1 MTNINIIV
9 ANFSGGGRKTQAP
22 ALWQYDYGQIL
33 QFSGIE
39 DLPSAYEVH
48 FSNEKDG
55 GYTKTQIGDENGVTI
70 PDEYFLT
77 GQPIYAWL
85 FLHSGE
91 TDGETVYQVTIPINK
106 RSRPADYAPT
116 AVEQSAITQAIA
128 ALNTA
133 VEAAEDA
140 QEGAETAQT
149 AAETAQGKAEDAQA
163 AAEAAEAG
171 VEADALKAEG
181 FAVGQQGGVDVGSG
195 SPYYHNNAK
204 YFKEQAAGSA
214 TAAGNAQTAAE
225 TAQGKAETS
234 QGKAEDAQTA
244 AETAQGKAEDAQTA
258 AETAQG
264 KAEDA
269 QTAAET
275 AQGKADDAQTAA
287 ETAQGKAEDAQT
299 AAETAQGKAEDA
311 QTAAEAAEAGVEA
324 DALKA
329 EGFAVGQQ
337 DGVDVGSGS
346 PYYHNNAKYFK
357 EQAAGSATA
366 AGNAQTAAE
375 TAQGKAEDA
384 QAAAEDAAAAAQSAM
399 STKADKVANATVGH
413 VAALDAN
420 GNLTD
425 NGNKYKPDPK
435 DETMAL
441 RVGVDSDGRL
451 WASGDSGAERFGV
464 SGVGGSSTTLTRIW
478 DAVGLT
484 ATPGTDLV
492 QCQSDF
498 DAFAVFNR
506 KKCVGSWTV
515 ENGKAVFTPQAY
527 EGDADY
533 AEDGTMG
540 DYVAV
545 DVPPTYWYHDESR
558 GIIGISGGP
567 HPGWEAHPICLDADD
582 KIRQHT
588 YLPVYAL
595 AKDGNGHAVSLP
607 GYDPI
612 FGNYKGLWDAA
623 LTYGD
628 GSSFSNYAIIEP
640 SVVDH
645 YEWLM
650 MTVEFATTNMQTVM
664 QGAVSMPYNT
674 GHTITAAPAAN
685 KIVLTAAIGD
695 LFVVGQTIYIG
706 ADHGTTPSGVSEY
719 NHITII
725 ENCNA
730 DGTLNASGTYRLI
743 TYDGTDRT
751 ASITANTTKIASRP
765 WITGATGGYA
775 SGVSAVLG
783 HTGSPVSNSD
793 AKHPARYRWR
803 ENPYGNQNMTALDLF
818 NARTADNESFH
829 LDWYVNDQ
837 LRHRGAALYYP
848 STTSKPDLTDL
859 QTSANGFRKLN
870 TTTPV
875 SSYVDGYI
883 REEGFD
889 EDLPCFRVPILT
901 KNGSATTFFADYAYL
916 VHSAAVRAVRRRGYV
931 NYGAF
936 FGPRF
941 VSAYFAPSN
950 GNWSYGAALYMT
962 Q

>member
-1 MTNINIIV
+1 MLRSNITV
-9 ANFSGGGRKTQAP
+9 ADFSGGGRKTQAP

-85 FLHSGE
+85 FLHNGE

-133 VEAAEDA
+133 VEAAENA

-163 AAEAAEAG
+163 AAEVAEAG

-181 FAVGQQGGVDVGSG
+181 FAVGQQDGVDVGSG

-204 YFKEQAAGSA
+204 YFKEQAASSA

-244 AETAQGKAEDAQTA
+244 AE
-258 AETAQG
+258 
-264 KAEDA
+264 
-269 QTAAET
+269 
-275 AQGKADDAQTAA
+275 
-287 ETAQGKAEDAQT
+287 
-299 AAETAQGKAEDA
+299 
-311 QTAAEAAEAGVEA
+311 AAEAGVEA

-329 EGFAVGQQ
+329 EGIAVGQQ

-451 WASGDSGAERFGV
+451 WASGDSGSERFGV

-515 ENGKAVFTPQAY
+515 ENGKAVFAPQAY

-558 GIIGISGGP
+558 GIIGISEGP

-595 AKDGNGHAVSLP
+595 AKDSNGHAVSLP

-628 GSSFSNYAIIEP
+628 GSSFNDYAIIEP

-645 YEWLM
+645 YEWIM

-685 KIVLTAAIGD
+685 KIVLTAAIGN

-706 ADHGTTPSGVSEY
+706 ADHGTTPSGVSAY
-719 NHITII
+719 NHITAI
-725 ENCNA
+725 ENSNA

-751 ASITANTTKIASRP
+751 ASITANTTKVSSRP
-765 WITGATGGYA
+765 WITGATGGHA
-775 SGVSAVLG
+775 SGVGAVLG

-818 NARTADNESFH
+818 NARTADDESYH

-837 LRHRGAALYYP
+837 LRHRGATLYYP

-859 QTSANGFRKLN
+859 QASANGFRKLN
-870 TTTPV
+870 TMTPV
-875 SSYVDGYI
+875 SSYADGYI

-889 EDLPCFRVPILT
+889 EDLPCFRVPTLT
-901 KNGSATTFFADYAYL
+901 KTGSATTFFADYANL
-916 VHSAAVRAVRRRGYV
+916 VSSYAVRAVRRRGTV
-931 NYGAF
+931 TNGAYA
-936 FGPRF
+936 GPRS
-941 VSAYFAPSN
+941 VIAYHAPSY
-950 GNWSYGAALYMT
+950 GYWYYGAALYMT

>member
-1 MTNINIIV
+1 MSIDITV
-9 ANFSGGGRKTQAP
+9 ADFSGGGKKTQTA

-48 FSNEKDG
+48 FSNDKDG
-55 GYTKTQIGDENGVTI
+55 GYTKTQIGNENGVTI

-77 GQPIYAWL
+77 GQPIYAWM
-85 FLHSGE
+85 FLHAGE
-91 TDGETVYQVTIPINK
+91 TDGETVYQVTIPVQK
-106 RSRPADYAPT
+106 RSRPTDYAPT

-181 FAVGQQGGVDVGSG
+181 FAVGQQDGVDVGSG

-204 YFKEQAAGSA
+204 YFKEQAAYSA

-225 TAQGKAETS
+225 TAQGK
-234 QGKAEDAQTA
+234 

-269 QTAAET
+269 QTV
-275 AQGKADDAQTAA
+275 A
-287 ETAQGKAEDAQT
+287 ETAQGKAEDA
-299 AAETAQGKAEDA
+299 KA
-311 QTAAEAAEAGVEA
+311 AAEAAEAGVEA

-384 QAAAEDAAAAAQSAM
+384 QAAAENAAAAAQSAM

-492 QCQSDF
+492 QCHSDF

-515 ENGKAVFTPQAY
+515 ENGKAVFAPQAY

-628 GSSFSNYAIIEP
+628 GSSFNDYAIIEP

-645 YEWLM
+645 YEWIM

-664 QGAVSMPYNT
+664 QGAVSMPYNAEY
-674 GHTITAAPAAN
+674 TITAAPASN
-685 KIVLTAAIGD
+685 KVVLTAAIGD
-695 LFVVGQTIYIG
+695 LFVLGQTIYVG
-706 ADHGTTPSGVSEY
+706 ETHSTTPVDVSAY
-719 NHITII
+719 NHITAI

-901 KNGSATTFFADYAYL
+901 KNGSATTFFADYANL
-916 VHSAAVRAVRRRGYV
+916 VSSYAVRAVRRRGSV
-931 NYGAF
+931 SSGANA
-936 FGPRF
+936 GPRY
-941 VSAYFAPSN
+941 VPANYAPSN
-950 GNWSYGAALYMT
+950 GLWPYGAALYMT

>member
-1 MTNINIIV
+1 M
-9 ANFSGGGRKTQAP
+9 
-22 ALWQYDYGQIL
+22 
-33 QFSGIE
+33 
-39 DLPSAYEVH
+39 
-48 FSNEKDG
+48 
-55 GYTKTQIGDENGVTI
+55 
-70 PDEYFLT
+70 
-77 GQPIYAWL
+77 
-85 FLHSGE
+85 
-91 TDGETVYQVTIPINK
+91 
-106 RSRPADYAPT
+106 
-116 AVEQSAITQAIA
+116 
-128 ALNTA
+128 
-133 VEAAEDA
+133 
-140 QEGAETAQT
+140 
-149 AAETAQGKAEDAQA
+149 
-163 AAEAAEAG
+163 
-171 VEADALKAEG
+171 
-181 FAVGQQGGVDVGSG
+181 
-195 SPYYHNNAK
+195 
-204 YFKEQAAGSA
+204 
-214 TAAGNAQTAAE
+214 
-225 TAQGKAETS
+225 
-234 QGKAEDAQTA
+234 
-244 AETAQGKAEDAQTA
+244 
-258 AETAQG
+258 
-264 KAEDA
+264 
-269 QTAAET
+269 
-275 AQGKADDAQTAA
+275 
-287 ETAQGKAEDAQT
+287 
-299 AAETAQGKAEDA
+299 
-311 QTAAEAAEAGVEA
+311 EA

-399 STKADKVANATVGH
+399 STKADKVASATVGH

-515 ENGKAVFTPQAY
+515 ENGKAVFAPQAY

-628 GSSFSNYAIIEP
+628 GSSFNDYAIIEP

-645 YEWLM
+645 YEWIM

-706 ADHGTTPSGVSEY
+706 AEHGTTPSGVSEY
-719 NHITII
+719 NHITTI

-916 VHSAAVRAVRRRGYV
+916 VNSYAVRAVRRRGTV
-931 NYGAF
+931 NSGASY
-936 FGPRF
+936 GPRY
-941 VSAYFAPSN
+941 VYANFAPSSGTWN
-950 GNWSYGAALYMT
+950 YGAALYMT

>member
-1 MTNINIIV
+1 MTNINIVV
-9 ANFSGGGRKTQAP
+9 ADFSGGGRKTQAP
-22 ALWQYDYGQIL
+22 ALWQYDYGQLL

-39 DLPSAYEVH
+39 NLPSAYEVH
-48 FSNEKDG
+48 FSNERDG
-55 GYTKTQIGDENGVTI
+55 GYTKTQIGNENGVTI

-85 FLHSGE
+85 FLHNGA

-116 AVEQSAITQAIA
+116 GVEQSAITQAIA

-140 QEGAETAQT
+140 QEAAETAQT

-181 FAVGQQGGVDVGSG
+181 FAVGQQDGVDVGSG

-204 YFKEQAAGSA
+204 YYKEQAAGSA

-225 TAQGKAETS
+225 TAQGKAETA

-269 QTAAET
+269 QA
-275 AQGKADDAQTAA
+275 
-287 ETAQGKAEDAQT
+287 
-299 AAETAQGKAEDA
+299 
-311 QTAAEAAEAGVEA
+311 AAEAAEAGVET

-329 EGFAVGQQ
+329 EGYAVGQQ
-337 DGVDVGSGS
+337 NGADVGSGS

-357 EQAAGSATA
+357 EQGASSATA

-375 TAQGKAEDA
+375 TAQGKAESAQGKAEDA
-384 QAAAEDAAAAAQSAM
+384 QAAAEQAAQTAQTTLAS
-399 STKADKVANATVGH
+399 KADKVAGATAGH

-420 GNLTD
+420 GNLAN
-425 NGNKYKPDPK
+425 NGNKYKPDAK

-441 RVGVDSDGRL
+441 RVGVDADGRL

-464 SGVGGSSTTLTRIW
+464 SGVGGSSTTLTRLW

-484 ATPGTDLV
+484 ATPGTDQV
-492 QCQSDF
+492 QAQSDF
-498 DAFAVFNR
+498 DAFTVFNR
-506 KKCVGSWTV
+506 KKCVGSWAV

-558 GIIGISGGP
+558 GILGISGGP
-567 HPGWEAHPICLDADD
+567 HPGWEPHPVCLDAQNN
-582 KIRQHT
+582 IRPHT

-595 AKDGNGHAVSLP
+595 ALNGDDHAVSLP

-612 FGNYKGLWDAA
+612 FGSYKALWDAA
-623 LTYGD
+623 RTYGD
-628 GSSFSNYAIIEP
+628 GSSLANAAIIEP

-650 MTVEFATTNMQTVM
+650 MTVEFATTPMQTVM

-674 GHTITAAPAAN
+674 GHTITAAPGAN
-685 KIVLTAAIGD
+685 KVVLTAAIGN

-706 ADHGTTPSGVSEY
+706 ADHGTTPSGVSAY
-719 NHITII
+719 NHITAI

-751 ASITANTTKIASRP
+751 ASITANTTKVSSRP
-765 WITGATGGYA
+765 WITGATGGHA
-775 SGVSAVLG
+775 SGVGAVLG

-818 NARTADNESFH
+818 NARTADDESYH

-837 LRHRGAALYYP
+837 LRHRGATLYYP

-859 QTSANGFRKLN
+859 QASANGFRKLN
-870 TTTPV
+870 TMTPV
-875 SSYVDGYI
+875 SSYADGYI

-889 EDLPCFRVPILT
+889 EDLPCFRVPTLT
-901 KNGSATTFFADYAYL
+901 KTGSATTFFADYAYL
-916 VHSAAVRAVRRRGYV
+916 VTSAAVRAVRRRGHVY
-931 NYGAF
+931 YGAF

-941 VSAYFAPSN
+941 VIAYYAPST
-950 GNWSYGAALYMT
+950 GAWSYGAALYMT

>member
-1 MTNINIIV
+1 MSRINITV
-9 ANFSGGGRKTQAP
+9 ADFSGGGRKTTA
-22 ALWQYDYGQIL
+22 ATLYQYDYGQIL

-39 DLPSAYEVH
+39 DLPAAYEVH
-48 FSNEKDG
+48 FSNDKDA
-55 GYTKTQIGDENGVTI
+55 GYTKTQIGNENGVTI
-70 PDEYFLT
+70 PDEYFLN
-77 GQPIYAWL
+77 GKPIYAWL
-85 FLHSGE
+85 YLHAGAN
-91 TDGETVYQVTIPINK
+91 DGETVYQVTIPINK
-106 RSRPADYAPT
+106 RSRPTDYAPT
-116 AVEQSAITQAIA
+116 AVQQSAIDQAIA
-128 ALNTA
+128 ALNVA

-140 QEGAETAQT
+140 QGKAEDAQT

-171 VEADALKAEG
+171 VETDALKAEG
-181 FAVGQQGGVDVGSG
+181 YAVGQQNGADVGSG

-204 YFKEQAAGSA
+204 YFKEQAAS
-214 TAAGNAQTAAE
+214 
-225 TAQGKAETS
+225 
-234 QGKAEDAQTA
+234 
-244 AETAQGKAEDAQTA
+244 
-258 AETAQG
+258 
-264 KAEDA
+264 
-269 QTAAET
+269 
-275 AQGKADDAQTAA
+275 
-287 ETAQGKAEDAQT
+287 
-299 AAETAQGKAEDA
+299 
-311 QTAAEAAEAGVEA
+311 
-324 DALKA
+324 
-329 EGFAVGQQ
+329 
-337 DGVDVGSGS
+337 
-346 PYYHNNAKYFK
+346 
-357 EQAAGSATA
+357 SATA

-384 QAAAEDAAAAAQSAM
+384 QAAAEQAAQTAQTTLAS
-399 STKADKVANATVGH
+399 KADKVAGATAGH

-420 GNLTD
+420 GNLAN
-425 NGNKYKPDPK
+425 NGNKYKPDAK

-441 RVGVDSDGRL
+441 RVGVDADGRL

-464 SGVGGSSTTLTRIW
+464 SGVGGSSTTLTRLW

-484 ATPGTDLV
+484 ATPGTD
-492 QCQSDF
+492 QIQAQSDF
-498 DAFAVFNR
+498 DAFTVFNR
-506 KKCVGSWTV
+506 KKCVGSWAV

-558 GIIGISGGP
+558 GILGISGGP
-567 HPGWEAHPICLDADD
+567 HPGWEPHPICLDADD
-582 KIRQHT
+582 EIREHT

-595 AKDGNGHAVSLP
+595 AKDANDHAVSLP

-612 FGNYKGLWDAA
+612 FGSYKVLWDAA
-623 LTYGD
+623 RTYGD
-628 GSSFSNYAIIEP
+628 GSSLANAAIIEP

-685 KIVLTAAIGD
+685 KVVLTSAIGGQ
-695 LFVVGQTIYIG
+695 FVVGQTIYIG
-706 ADHGTTPSGVSEY
+706 DDHGATPSGVSAY
-719 NHITII
+719 NHITAI

-751 ASITANTTKIASRP
+751 ASITANTTKIGSRP
-765 WITGATGGYA
+765 WITGATGGHA
-775 SGVSAVLG
+775 SGVGAVLG

-818 NARTADNESFH
+818 NARTADDESYH

-837 LRHRGAALYYP
+837 LQHRGATLYYP

-859 QTSANGFRKLN
+859 QASANGFRKLN

-875 SSYVDGYI
+875 SSYADGYI

-889 EDLPCFRVPILT
+889 EDLPCFRVPTLT
-901 KNGSATTFFADYAYL
+901 KTGSATTFFADYAYL
-916 VHSAAVRAVRRRGYV
+916 VTSYAVRAVRRRGNVNNGANYGPRYV
-931 NYGAF
+931 NANN
-936 FGPRF
+936 
-941 VSAYFAPSN
+941 APSN
-950 GNWSYGAALYMT
+950 GNWNYGAALNPCQSKPKRFVSNLYAAFPGSLYGDQNT
-962 Q
+962 IRLDRPGRSKQSKAPRSRRGVWTPKG

>member
-9 ANFSGGGRKTQAP
+9 ADFSGGGRKTSTP
-22 ALWQYDYGQIL
+22 ALWQYDYGQLL

-39 DLPSAYEVH
+39 DLPSTYEVH

-85 FLHSGE
+85 FLHNGE

-128 ALNTA
+128 ALNAA
-133 VEAAEDA
+133 VEAADAA
-140 QEGAETAQT
+140 QEAAETAQT

-163 AAEAAEAG
+163 AAEAAESG

-181 FAVGQQGGVDVGSG
+181 FAVGQQDGVDVGSG

-204 YFKEQAAGSA
+204 YFKEQAASSA
-214 TAAGNAQTAAE
+214 TAAGNAQTAAK
-225 TAQGKAETS
+225 TAQGK
-234 QGKAEDAQTA
+234 

-258 AETAQG
+258 AEIAQG

-269 QTAAET
+269 KAAAE
-275 AQGKADDAQTAA
+275 A
-287 ETAQGKAEDAQT
+287 AQGKAEDA
-299 AAETAQGKAEDA
+299 KA
-311 QTAAEAAEAGVEA
+311 AAEAAEAGVEA

-413 VAALDAN
+413 VAALDVN

-451 WASGDSGAERFGV
+451 WASGDSGDDRFGV
-464 SGVGGSSTTLTRIW
+464 SGVGGSSTTLTRLW
-478 DAVGLT
+478 DASGLT
-484 ATPGTDLV
+484 ATPGTD
-492 QCQSDF
+492 QTQAQSDF
-498 DAFAVFNR
+498 DTFAVFNR

-558 GIIGISGGP
+558 GILGVSGGP
-567 HPGWEAHPICLDADD
+567 HPGWKPHPVCLDANGE
-582 KIRQHT
+582 IREHT

-623 LTYGD
+623 RTYGD
-628 GSSFSNYAIIEP
+628 GSSFTNAAIIEP

-650 MTVEFATTNMQTVM
+650 MTVEFATTDMQSVM
-664 QGAVSMPYNT
+664 QGAVNMPYNT

-685 KIVLTAAIGD
+685 KVVLTAAIGN
-695 LFVVGQTIYIG
+695 LFVIGQTIYIG
-706 ADHGTTPSGVSEY
+706 ADHGATPSGVSEY
-719 NHITII
+719 NHITAI

-730 DGTLNASGTYRLI
+730 DGTLNDSGTYRLI

-751 ASITANTTKIASRP
+751 SSITANTTKIASRP

-775 SGVSAVLG
+775 SGVGAVLG
-783 HTGSPVSNSD
+783 HTGSPVSNSG

-818 NARTADNESFH
+818 NVRTEDDESYH

-837 LRHRGAALYYP
+837 LRHQGAALYYP

-859 QTSANGFRKLN
+859 QTEAKGFRKLT

-875 SSYVDGYI
+875 ASYADGYI
-883 REEGFD
+883 KEEGFD
-889 EDLPCFRVPILT
+889 TDLPCFRVPTLT
-901 KNGSATTFFADYAYL
+901 KNGSASTFYADYAYL
-916 VHSAAVRAVRRRGYV
+916 VTSYAVRAVRRRGNV
-931 NYGAF
+931 NFGANYG
-936 FGPRF
+936 PRA
-941 VSAYFAPSN
+941 VYAYSAPST
-950 GNWSYGAALYMT
+950 GHWYYGAALYMV